1 MRILIIDDDP
11 ASTDLFTL
19 MLQQSITAEVIT
31 ANSSNEGIA
40 MSRKYQPDLIM
51 LNLMMPVMNGI
62 DVCREIR
69 KFYHRPIL
77 VLSAINQPELI
88 ANALDAGADD
98 CLCKPVGRSML
109 TTRINGLLRRT
120 QKVTGQHDF
129 VPTPTFTTSNL

>member
-69 KFYHRPIL
+69 NFYHRPIL
-77 VLSAINQPELI
+77 ALSAINQPELI

-109 TTRINGLLRRT
+109 TTRIAGLLRRASR
-120 QKVTGQHDF
+120 GSERHDF
-129 VPTPTFTTSNL
+129 VSSPSFTPSNL

>member
-19 MLQQSITAEVIT
+19 MLQQSVTAEVIT

-51 LNLMMPVMNGI
+51 INLMMPVMNGI

-69 KFYHRPIL
+69 NFYHRPIL
-77 VLSAINQPELI
+77 ALSAINQPELI
-88 ANALDAGADD
+88 ASALDAGADD

-109 TTRINGLLRRT
+109 TTRITGLLRRASRG
-120 QKVTGQHDF
+120 KERHDF
-129 VPTPTFTTSNL
+129 VSNPSFTPSNL